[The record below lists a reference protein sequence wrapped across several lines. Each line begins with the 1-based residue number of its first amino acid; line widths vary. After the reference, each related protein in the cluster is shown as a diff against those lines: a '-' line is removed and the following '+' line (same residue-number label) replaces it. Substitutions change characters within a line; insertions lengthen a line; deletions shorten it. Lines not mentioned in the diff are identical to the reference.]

1 MRKGKRSSR
10 DSIVHPSSP
19 DQATS
24 TWRVFCA
31 IEMPDAVRTLVARHI
46 QQLQSQLPDVA
57 ASWSRQEKIH
67 LTLKF
72 LGSIPGDRVEDISQ
86 AADLTIKA
94 FAPFPIVLGGSG
106 TFPKNGPPRVLWI
119 GINDS
124 TGRLQELHQQLED
137 ECSRLGFEPEER
149 PFNPHLTIARLRMPR
164 GPRELARAHLD
175 LGFPSVEVLIRE
187 LSVYRSELGSGGSKY
202 SVISTHKLSESL
214 ES

>member
-1 MRKGKRSSR
+1 
-10 DSIVHPSSP
+10 
-19 DQATS
+19 
-24 TWRVFCA
+24 
-31 IEMPDAVRTLVARHI
+31 MPDAVRTLVARHI